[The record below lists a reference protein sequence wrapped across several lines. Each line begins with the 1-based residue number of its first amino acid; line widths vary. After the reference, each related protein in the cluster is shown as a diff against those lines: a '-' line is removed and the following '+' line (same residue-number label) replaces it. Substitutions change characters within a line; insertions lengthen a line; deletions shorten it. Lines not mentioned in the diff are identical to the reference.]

1 MGRKDESRIYGL
13 LPSIY
18 RIEDLR
24 QQTSDGHR
32 PLQDLTSIMEET
44 LRLLENDLDG
54 LYENWFIE
62 TCDEWVAPYIGDL
75 VDAGLLCSVKG
86 SRALSGKA
94 YVANTIHYRKRKG
107 TVSVFEEIAR
117 DITGWDA
124 HVVEFFKLL
133 STTQNINHPRLENKC
148 TPRIDDVELMG
159 RVGTAFD
166 SVPHMLDVRNMR
178 NGVGYYD
185 VAKVGIFLWRLT
197 AYPVRRAQAF
207 EHDAGRRYF
216 FNSLGMDMPLFNHPQ
231 TNGRNDDADDGVLST
246 NTKEVTVSVPIRRE
260 AAKKCLSTYYGE
272 NGSIL
277 VEETIGESGVLTKVD
292 VKNIVVCD
300 LSNVDSSGNW
310 RRPVEF
316 DDSTN
321 KDGST
326 NKVAIDPVLGR
337 ILFSDTTVSDRRVF
351 VSYYYGFSS
360 DIGGGFYRRDFYE
373 SETEDLKTYL
383 ISSSTATVAN
393 SRSGGFNGDEMSV
406 SIDEA
411 FGKWKRDEAEGLV
424 KEQVVLFEIVDSAIY
439 GVDIS
444 QIDVP
449 LGKTLILRSS
459 QEQRATLTAA
469 KVVKGERVHAIEVS
483 GGEGSCF
490 VLDGLL
496 LNKNLCLKIVKKSS
510 NLVSQFSNLKRFVIR
525 HCTIVPFSVGE
536 EAYNDGLIK
545 TDLDPQEK
553 PSNDT
558 VVDSNVVGCSVVVEG
573 NDYLSV
579 SLDKSIS
586 GKILM
591 SASKGKLVVYD
602 SILDVG
608 VDGFSVEC
616 FEAVLENCTVFG
628 KSNFDILNSASNV
641 IFADTVT
648 VKRRQEGYVRFS
660 YISNR
665 FAQEAGCVSRVPKCY
680 RCQPGEARLSF
691 VPHFT
696 SKIYGAPSYAQ
707 LHRDNLKKLFEGADN
722 ESEIGVFNQVFQSH
736 RINNLMA
743 TFAEYLPFG
752 LTAGVILVT

>member
-44 LRLLENDLDG
+44 LQLLENDLDG

-75 VDAGLLCSVKG
+75 VDAGLLRSVKG
-86 SRALSGKA
+86 SGSLSGKA

-124 HVVEFFKLL
+124 AVVEFFKLL
-133 STTQNINHPRLENKC
+133 STTQNVNHPRFENKC
-148 TPRIDDVELMG
+148 TPRIADVELMG

-166 SVPHMLDVRNMR
+166 SVPHMLDVRNIR

-185 VAKVGIFLWRLT
+185 VAKVGIFLWRLI

-207 EHDAGRRYF
+207 EHNTGSSSGGGYF
-216 FNSLGMDMPLFNHPQ
+216 FNSLGVDMQLFNHPQ
-231 TNGRNDDADDGVLST
+231 TKGDTADADDADGVLST
-246 NTKEVTVSVPIRRE
+246 ADAAKEVVVSVPIRRE
-260 AAKKCLSTYYGE
+260 GAKKNLSAYYGE
-272 NGSIL
+272 NRSIL
-277 VEETIGESGVLTKVD
+277 IEEEIGGEGGVLTAVD
-292 VKNIVVCD
+292 KNNIVVCD
-300 LSNVDSSGNW
+300 LSNVDSLGNW
-310 RRPVEF
+310 RRPAEF
-316 DDSTN
+316 DAVDSTI
-321 KDGST
+321 S
-326 NKVAIDPVLGR
+326 VAIDPVLGR
-337 ILFSDTTVSDRRVF
+337 ILFSDTIVSERRVF

-360 DIGGGFYRRDFYE
+360 DIGGGFYRRDLYE
-373 SETEDLKTYL
+373 SESEGLKTYL
-383 ISSSTATVAN
+383 ISSAAFAVAN
-393 SRSGGFNGDEMSV
+393 SSGGGSNGDELFV
-406 SIDEA
+406 SIEAA
-411 FGKWKRDEAEGLV
+411 FGKWKKDEAEGLV
-424 KEQVVLFEIVDSAIY
+424 KEQQVVLFEIVDSAIY
-439 GVDIS
+439 SVDFS

-469 KVVKGERVHAIEVS
+469 TDIVESEGVHTIEVS
-483 GGEGSCF
+483 GGDGSCL

-496 LNKNLCLKIVKKSS
+496 LNKNISLKVVKKSPITTHP
-510 NLVSQFSNLKRFVIR
+510 SNLKNLVIQ
-525 HCTIVPFSVGE
+525 HCTLVPYS
-536 EAYNDGLIK
+536 
-545 TDLDPQEK
+545 T
-553 PSNDT
+553 
-558 VVDSNVVGCSVVVEG
+558 GCSVVVEG

-579 SLDKSIS
+579 SLEKSIS
-586 GKILM
+586 GQILM
-591 SASKGKLVVYD
+591 SAPNSVDSKGKLVVCD

-616 FEAVLENCTVFG
+616 FEAVLENCTVLG
-628 KSNFDILNSASNV
+628 KSNFDILTSASNV
-641 IFADTVT
+641 LFADTVT

-665 FAQEAGCVSRVPKCY
+665 FAQETGCVSRVPKCY

-696 SKIYGAPSYAQ
+696 SKIYGAPGYAQ
-707 LHRDNLKKLFEGADN
+707 LHRSNLKELFEGADN
-722 ESEIGVFNQVFQSH
+722 ASEIGVFNQVYQSH
-736 RINNLMA
+736 RINNLIA